1 MDQIDKVKIKY
12 KQKFPELNEKVLNKN
27 KLVLENVILNRN
39 IRREIKLDQKKEE
52 KVHEKN
58 VYRKIEKNSMKLNN
72 QTEKAKTYE

>member
-58 VYRKIEKNSMKLNN
+58 VYRKIEKTSMKLNN